1 MLELLDLELLEVAGL
16 GEAEGVEAA
25 TGGDVTDGELVED
38 GVGEAGAV
46 RLGEADEDDLDGED
60 GPEGGVA
67 GALGGEG
74 RDGAGELV
82 RDGGAVVGGAEGARG
97 EPRDAVPFSAAQ
109 APVTPSIAQRPWIT
123 SRSAFFSEPK
133 GMMGDSPPPG

>member
-1 MLELLDLELLEVAGL
+1 MLELLDLELLKVAGL
-16 GEAEGVEAA
+16 GEAEGSKRPP
-25 TGGDVTDGELVED
+25 GDVTDGELVED

-82 RDGGAVVGGAEGARG
+82 RDGGARRCRG
-97 EPRDAVPFSAAQ
+97 YPR
-109 APVTPSIAQRPWIT
+109 
-123 SRSAFFSEPK
+123 
-133 GMMGDSPPPG
+133 